1 MGPADSFH
9 LPCPAKPQGWW
20 HPWVPA
26 KKWRMGSTDRNK
38 SYLPFLFIHPPGSLI
53 KSPLLPNPS
62 LSDSLAD
69 SPLLVSPLFQ
79 GRGTCSWHCPSLF
92 KGHQQRKFPKLLS
105 TQVSIWGPPTCPL
118 ISVTESL
125 ACRLSLV
132 WLITGPVV
140 FRGNSLVL
148 RASMH
153 MTLPEC
159 VEAGTVPGL
168 YTVIAPI
175 KEERFPSWV
184 VTNSTSFFPPS
195 FSQPSAVGL
204 GFPQTSKQTSGC
216 THNCN
221 IPYLVPL
228 PTILPFWC
236 ILPSSP

>member
-1 MGPADSFH
+1 MGLTDSFY
-9 LPCPAKPQGWW
+9 LPCPEKPQGWW

-38 SYLPFLFIHPPGSLI
+38 SYLSFLFIHPPGSLI
-53 KSPLLPNPS
+53 KSPLLPNNS
-62 LSDSLAD
+62 LPDSLAD

-92 KGHQQRKFPKLLS
+92 KDHQQRKFPKLLS

-132 WLITGPVV
+132 WLITRPVV

-148 RASMH
+148 RTSMH
-153 MTLPEC
+153 MTVPEC
-159 VEAGTVPGL
+159 VEAGIVPAL
-168 YTVIAPI
+168 YMVIAPI
-175 KEERFPSWV
+175 KEETCPSWV
-184 VTNSTSFFPPS
+184 VTNSPSFFPPT

-228 PTILPFWC
+228 PTILPLWC